1 MKTLGTWYMLLEGDK
16 VTRNIYFI
24 CQVGKKCHENTYIW
38 YILLEGDKMTWEYIF
53 DMTSWDKM
61 SWKHIYLVHLTWG
74 GIKWH
79 GNIYLIYRTW
89 GDKMSWRHL
98 YLIHLTWGGIKWHER
113 GLDDSVWPPL
123 REFWGSVARRKGHHS
138 LPAKSIISSHYLLIF
153 LHFILFTFLY

>member
-79 GNIYLIYRTW
+79 
-89 GDKMSWRHL
+89 
-98 YLIHLTWGGIKWHER
+98 ER

-138 LPAKSIISSHYLLIF
+138 LPAKSIISSHYLFFHFLFYFSLLIGF
-153 LHFILFTFLY
+153 WGSVARTKGIIMNSRRGNYDSYQTKMFEAN